1 MKETIKQIMK
11 KLFRLEETAYPGN
24 DQVVDPETGYS
35 ITTKGD
41 FDWMSSLLRKMG
53 FEVYWLCERTG
64 KQIGLIIDK
73 MLYVCSSKKA
83 LDSKYH
89 EIYMNDIAMYK
100 EYDEFAENKDAL
112 FGLVFK
118 DDNGFEYCW
127 KKL

>member
-1 MKETIKQIMK
+1 MI

-35 ITTKGD
+35 ITTNGD
-41 FDWMSSLLRKMG
+41 FDWMSNLLRKMG

-100 EYDEFAENKDAL
+100 EYDEFAENKNAL
-112 FGLVFK
+112 FGIVFK

>member
-1 MKETIKQIMK
+1 VKETIISIVK
-11 KLFRLEETAYPGN
+11 KLFRLEQEKYPGN
-24 DQVVDPETGYS
+24 DEIVDPDTGYK

-41 FDWMSSLLRKMG
+41 FAWMTNRLKRMG

-64 KQIGLIIDK
+64 RQIGLIIDQ
-73 MLYVCSSKKA
+73 MLYVCSSKRD

-89 EIYMNDIAMYK
+89 EIYFNDIAMYK
-100 EYDEFAENKDAL
+100 EYEGFSENKNAI